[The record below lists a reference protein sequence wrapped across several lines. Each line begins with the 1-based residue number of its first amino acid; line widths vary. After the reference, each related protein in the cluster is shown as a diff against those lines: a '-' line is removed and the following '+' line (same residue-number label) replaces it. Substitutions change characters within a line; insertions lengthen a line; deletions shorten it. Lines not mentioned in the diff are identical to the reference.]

1 MPRMT
6 HQYPFE
12 RRVAGGIG
20 GRVEALLELS
30 GPGSSY
36 LLVLQTNGSISLTVY
51 PMNVF
56 PGDTLDNL
64 KDAGE
69 RYIFYDPVNDGMEH
83 IALMWQNIDQ
93 EMMEKLIGS
102 PFDANDFVSQRTGAA
117 RAYPESWVVM
127 F

>member
-1 MPRMT
+1 MPARSPSRWM
-6 HQYPFE
+6 
-12 RRVAGGIG
+12 
-20 GRVEALLELS
+20 
-30 GPGSSY
+30 
-36 LLVLQTNGSISLTVY
+36 LVLHTNGSVSLTVF

-69 RYIFYDPVNDGMEH
+69 RYLFYDPVDDGMEY
-83 IALMWQNIDQ
+83 IALIWQNIDQ

-102 PFDANDFVSQRTGAA
+102 PFDANDFVSQRTGEA
-117 RAYPESWVVM
+117 RAYPESWAVI